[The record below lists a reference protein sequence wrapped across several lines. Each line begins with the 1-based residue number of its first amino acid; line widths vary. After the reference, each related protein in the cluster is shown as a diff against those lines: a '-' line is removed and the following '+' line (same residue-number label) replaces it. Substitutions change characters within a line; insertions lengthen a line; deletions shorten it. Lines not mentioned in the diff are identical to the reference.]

1 MHDKRERSDEV
12 ADGVRRPTAKRR
24 RFGPEESG
32 LTGIEY
38 ALIASVVSIVIAATV
53 FLLGGQVL
61 ALFQQIIAA
70 FGN

>member
-1 MHDKRERSDEV
+1 MTVTKIPGDAHEPDTEL
-12 ADGVRRPTAKRR
+12 G
-24 RFGPEESG
+24 RFSTDESG